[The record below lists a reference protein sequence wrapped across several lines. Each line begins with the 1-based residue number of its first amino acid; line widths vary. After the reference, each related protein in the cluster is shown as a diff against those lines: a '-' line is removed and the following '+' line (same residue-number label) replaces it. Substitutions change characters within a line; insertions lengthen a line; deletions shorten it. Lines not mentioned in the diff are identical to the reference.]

1 MKIKLGYNQ
10 NDLPNLPVEV
20 TGYSADNCSV
30 SYTSFNNETL
40 VGSVIRSAS
49 VLVLPEGLHRTDT
62 QSAYF
67 CANGKWLVNFLSTH
81 PLKIKIMYNFEYFHT
96 AFIVQALQM
105 HDD

>member
-1 MKIKLGYNQ
+1 MFT
-10 NDLPNLPVEV
+10 VEV

-67 CANGKWLVNFLSTH
+67 CANGMYLPIIDLGLYTH
-81 PLKIKIMYNFEYFHT
+81 
-96 AFIVQALQM
+96 
-105 HDD
+105 

>member
-1 MKIKLGYNQ
+1 MKSNITFSVFT
-10 NDLPNLPVEV
+10 VEV

-67 CANGKWLVNFLSTH
+67 CANGKSRH
-81 PLKIKIMYNFEYFHT
+81 
-96 AFIVQALQM
+96 
-105 HDD
+105 

>member
-1 MKIKLGYNQ
+1 MLTFIFLNVLIYFIT
-10 NDLPNLPVEV
+10 VEV
-20 TGYSADNCSV
+20 TGYSADNCSI

-67 CANGKWLVNFLSTH
+67 CANGKWPKLLH
-81 PLKIKIMYNFEYFHT
+81 G
-96 AFIVQALQM
+96 
-105 HDD
+105 